1 MNSRL
6 IWMTCLNKACR
17 LFQKRDGHNMRRY
30 GCYKTNMGKRR
41 RLQCR
46 RCKRTR
52 GTNTGT
58 AYAGL
63 RCSRNRF
70 DLVAKLSVEGVDIS
84 AISRIVQVT
93 WNTAARWQERAAA
106 FASDFLDAK
115 LKRVEL
121 QELQADEIRTTLD
134 GKHEETWVFTTLCV
148 WSRLWLSKRI
158 GRRSYKNTKAVLN
171 ELFDRVCLK
180 KPVLITTDGFD
191 FYARAIKKLFGA
203 ACVYAQVI
211 KTLRNNRVHSV
222 DPRLLLGSHDQLET
236 ALDESEDSTNVNTSF
251 VERLNLTIRR
261 GCSSLH
267 RKTPSHARGPSRL
280 TFQVRLFQC
289 YYNFGRPHSSLRFGT
304 VTRTPAMQAGLTS
317 RKVTFRNM
325 FLRADTRINTQ

>member
-1 MNSRL
+1 
-6 IWMTCLNKACR
+6 MTCLNKACPV
-17 LFQKRDGHNMRRY
+17 FQKRDGHNMRRY
-30 GCYKTNMGKRR
+30 GFYKTNMGKRR

-211 KTLRNNRVHSV
+211 KRYVTIECTVWIADCYSEATTSLRPPSTSPRIPQTST
-222 DPRLLLGSHDQLET
+222 RLLSNASISPSDEAVHRFIGRLPVMREDQV
-236 ALDESEDSTNVNTSF
+236 A
-251 VERLNLTIRR
+251 
-261 GCSSLH
+261 
-267 RKTPSHARGPSRL
+267 
-280 TFQVRLFQC
+280 
-289 YYNFGRPHSSLRFGT
+289 
-304 VTRTPAMQAGLTS
+304 
-317 RKVTFRNM
+317 
-325 FLRADTRINTQ
+325 